1 MWKCKIH
8 PAFENNSFLKIF
20 LQPEICVEYNETL
33 KTNEIEILN
42 GNSTIKYQWKDIF
55 SYFETYA
62 IENWIKNY
70 DYYYLQ
76 SALKD
81 WERGNYDTLVV
92 GSSYAC
98 FGYDDKM
105 ESEHTKNL
113 ALPSQD
119 LYYALKII
127 EECKR
132 RTQYSIKNIIIGLG
146 YYSFYSDLSKTEN
159 EDELSRIS
167 NVYKPIFGDEHNA
180 IILPPQMETKQSV
193 IWNIPSILSY
203 FSNQIY
209 NTTFG
214 EYFSVLHER
223 KKWKTV
229 MWDDNSKEWNELLAV
244 EREEA
249 GKKRA
254 ELHNKKNRYYESY
267 IENTQLLSQLASCCE
282 KNFVKLYICIFPVT
296 KEYWNYID
304 KQMIDN
310 FYNALSDIK
319 GKIQVLDLNECKCWG
334 IDDFNDMDHL
344 SAVGAKKATTL
355 INKAIGISA
364 KL

>member
-1 MWKCKIH
+1 MWKCKIN
-8 PAFENNSFLKIF
+8 PTFEQNSFLKIF

-76 SALKD
+76 NALKD

-98 FGYDDKM
+98 FGYDDKI

-146 YYSFYSDLSKTEN
+146 Y
-159 EDELSRIS
+159 
-167 NVYKPIFGDEHNA
+167 
-180 IILPPQMETKQSV
+180 
-193 IWNIPSILSY
+193 
-203 FSNQIY
+203 
-209 NTTFG
+209 
-214 EYFSVLHER
+214 
-223 KKWKTV
+223 
-229 MWDDNSKEWNELLAV
+229 
-244 EREEA
+244 
-249 GKKRA
+249 
-254 ELHNKKNRYYESY
+254 
-267 IENTQLLSQLASCCE
+267 
-282 KNFVKLYICIFPVT
+282 
-296 KEYWNYID
+296 
-304 KQMIDN
+304 
-310 FYNALSDIK
+310 
-319 GKIQVLDLNECKCWG
+319 
-334 IDDFNDMDHL
+334 
-344 SAVGAKKATTL
+344 
-355 INKAIGISA
+355 
-364 KL
+364 